1 MFGRTGFRA
10 FRASNW
16 RFGQFSSPRWIH
28 MGPKRPIPRRVS
40 GSGWSVF
47 EDLKLVSFGS
57 HLIFFMLLPP
67 FIKEYTTK
75 IDVVRED
82 APPELVL
89 GDYGPLANHIKQRP
103 FERVSFLQLGL
114 LEKPASKQETLSVVN
129 DMVPAFPS
137 TPDELTEC
145 IGVPIYLE
153 NTNLSVPK
161 EIDELPRRLVSK
173 FKNPSENT
181 TIAEKYEDSQ
191 RLVRHYRM
199 QPYAVEDQYDPTN
212 VYLQLENNYNQ
223 LTSSQQ
229 SLLQYVLNL
238 SRIIEQYLSQTT
250 SYQTESNEIFKMV
263 FSQLYDLELYS
274 LAQVV
279 IEVVLA
285 TPMDE
290 KSRARKSAEKAHMKI
305 TQRFLKT
312 KAKGERITLA
322 KSKLKDKVG
331 QSNLKIYNHGWVEY
345 ILRDLGLFSK
355 IIDLWTRLETDSK
368 SLLSA
373 VLDVGKASG
382 PSAEELQKIQQVL
395 LKGGHPDL
403 AQKIAKSSKTKIS
416 IDACN

>member
-1 MFGRTGFRA
+1 
-10 FRASNW
+10 
-16 RFGQFSSPRWIH
+16 
-28 MGPKRPIPRRVS
+28 
-40 GSGWSVF
+40 
-47 EDLKLVSFGS
+47 
-57 HLIFFMLLPP
+57 MLLPP

-89 GDYGPLANHIKQRP
+89 GEYGLLANYIKQRP
-103 FERVSFLQLGL
+103 FERVSFLQPGL

-129 DMVPAFPS
+129 DMMPSFPS

-181 TIAEKYEDSQ
+181 TMPKKYEDSQ

-212 VYLQLENNYNQ
+212 VYLQLEKNYNQ

-229 SLLQYVLNL
+229 SSLQYILNL
-238 SRIIEQYLSQTT
+238 SRILEQYLSQTST
-250 SYQTESNEIFKMV
+250 FQTESNEIFKIV

-274 LAQVV
+274 LAQVL
-279 IEVVLA
+279 IEVVLT

-290 KSRARKSAEKAHMKI
+290 KSRALKSAQKAHMKI

-331 QSNLKIYNHGWVEY
+331 QSNLKIYNHGWVEF
-345 ILRDLGLFSK
+345 ILRDLGLFTK
-355 IIDLWTRLETDSK
+355 MVDLWTRLETDSK

-382 PSAEELQKIQQVL
+382 PSAEELLKIQEVL
-395 LKGGHPDL
+395 VKGGHRDL
-403 AQKIAKSSKTKIS
+403 AQKIAKSFQ
-416 IDACN
+416 D